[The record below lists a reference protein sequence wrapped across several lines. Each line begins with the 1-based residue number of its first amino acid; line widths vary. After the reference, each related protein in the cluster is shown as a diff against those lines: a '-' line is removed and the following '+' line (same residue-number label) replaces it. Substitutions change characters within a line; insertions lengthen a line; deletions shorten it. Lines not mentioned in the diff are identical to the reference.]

1 MLQAFVITL
10 REGFEAFLIVAISLS
25 YLRKS
30 GRAALI
36 SAVRWGVVL
45 AAGLSAV
52 GGYLL
57 FHAANQEWLDG
68 PLAII
73 AAVSVTWMVVHMW
86 RYGRRMKGDIEGRLQ
101 STSVRTGAAAFA
113 GVLLFTVLMISREG
127 IETALLLYQL
137 KETMALA
144 IGAAAGVVGAAG
156 VAWLWS
162 RYARR
167 INLSLFFQC
176 TAIFLFVFVVQLVI
190 KGFHE
195 MAEQQFLPYSDIIH
209 AGTEAWGPDSPF
221 GHLLSY
227 LLVILPLV
235 WLLVKAAFSS
245 RPVFQRE
252 QTPNDRGADVDRRA
266 QVLGDNQQSVLHAR

>member
-30 GRAALI
+30 GRGALAP
-36 SAVRWGVVL
+36 AVRWGTGIAVALSVL
-45 AAGLSAV
+45 

-68 PLAII
+68 PLAIV

-101 STSVRTGAAAFA
+101 STSTGAAAVT
-113 GVLLFTVLMISREG
+113 GVFLFTALMISREG
-127 IETALLLYQL
+127 IETALLLFQL
-137 KETMALA
+137 KETMWLA
-144 IGAAAGVVGAAG
+144 IGALAGVGGAAG

-167 INLSLFFQC
+167 INLALFFQC

-195 MAEQQFLPYSDIIH
+195 MAEQNYLPWSEIIH
-209 AGTEAWGPDSPF
+209 ARTEAWGPDSAF
-221 GHLLSY
+221 GHVLSY
-227 LLVILPLV
+227 LLVILPV
-235 WLLVKAAFSS
+235 AWLLLKAAFSS

-252 QTPNDRGADVDRRA
+252 QTADDRRPDVA
-266 QVLGDNQQSVLHAR
+266 GRPQVLGDNQRGVFHAG

>member
-30 GRAALI
+30 GRAALAA
-36 SAVRWGVVL
+36 AVRWGTAV
-45 AAGLSAV
+45 AIALSAI
-52 GGYLL
+52 GGYIL

-86 RYGRRMKGDIEGRLQ
+86 RYGRRMKGDIEGRLR
-101 STSVRTGAAAFA
+101 STATGAAAFT
-113 GVLLFTVLMISREG
+113 GVFLFTALMISREG
-127 IETALLLYQL
+127 IETALLLFQL

-144 IGAAAGVVGAAG
+144 TGAVAGIVGAGA

-176 TAIFLFVFVVQLVI
+176 TAIFLFVFVVQLTI

-195 MAEQQFLPYSDIIH
+195 MAEQNYLPWSEFIH
-209 AGTEAWGPDSPF
+209 ARTEAWGPDSAF
-221 GHLLSY
+221 GHILSY
-227 LLVILPLV
+227 LLVILPV
-235 WLLVKAAFSS
+235 GWLLLKAAFSS

-252 QTPNDRGADVDRRA
+252 QTTDDRGPDVDRRA
-266 QVLGDNQQSVLHAR
+266 QVLGDNQRGVVHAR

>member
-25 YLRKS
+25 YLHKS
-30 GRAALI
+30 GRSALT
-36 SAVRWGVVL
+36 SAVRWGV
-45 AAGLSAV
+45 AIAIALSGV
-52 GGYLL
+52 GGWLL

-68 PLAII
+68 PLAIV

-86 RYGRRMKGDIEGRLQ
+86 RFGRRMKGDIEGRLK
-101 STSVRTGAAAFA
+101 STSVRTGTAAFT
-113 GVLLFTVLMISREG
+113 GVLLFTVLMVSREG
-127 IETALLLYQL
+127 MESALLLFQL

-144 IGAAAGVVGAAG
+144 IGAAAGVAGAAA
-156 VAWLWS
+156 VAWIWS

-167 INLSLFFQC
+167 INLALFFQC

-195 MAEQQFLPYSDIIH
+195 MSEQHYLPFSDAIH
-209 AGTEAWGPDSPF
+209 AGTESWGPDSAF

-227 LLVILPLV
+227 LLVLLPLG
-235 WLLVKAAFSS
+235 WLVVKALFSRRPIFQPAFNS
-245 RPVFQRE
+245 
-252 QTPNDRGADVDRRA
+252 TPLASMDRDRIH
-266 QVLGDNQQSVLHAR
+266 HASQPTS

>member
-30 GRAALI
+30 GRAALAP
-36 SAVRWGVVL
+36 AVHWGTGL
-45 AAGLSAV
+45 AVALSV
-52 GGYLL
+52 GGGYLL

-68 PLAII
+68 PLAVV

-86 RYGRRMKGDIEGRLQ
+86 RYGRRMRGDIEGRLQ
-101 STSVRTGAAAFA
+101 STSTGAAAFA
-113 GVLLFTVLMISREG
+113 GVFLFTALMISREG
-127 IETALLLYQL
+127 VETALLLFQL
-137 KETMALA
+137 KETIALA
-144 IGAAAGVVGAAG
+144 IGAFAGVAGAAG

-167 INLSLFFQC
+167 INLALFFQC
-176 TAIFLFVFVVQLVI
+176 TALFLFVFVVQLVI

-195 MAEQQFLPYSDIIH
+195 MAEQNYLPWSDIIH
-209 AGTEAWGPDSPF
+209 ARTESWGPDSAF

-227 LLVILPLV
+227 LLVILPV
-235 WLLVKAAFSS
+235 AWLLLKAVFSR
-245 RPVFQRE
+245 RPVFQRDE
-252 QTPNDRGADVDRRA
+252 TANDRGSDVAGRA
-266 QVLGDNQQSVLHAR
+266 QVLRDNQRGVLHAG

>member
-30 GRAALI
+30 GR
-36 SAVRWGVVL
+36 GVL
-45 AAGLSAV
+45 APAVHWGTGIAVALSV
-52 GGYLL
+52 TGGYLL

-68 PLAII
+68 PLAIV

-86 RYGRRMKGDIEGRLQ
+86 RYGRRMKGDIEGRLR
-101 STSVRTGAAAFA
+101 SKSTGAAAFT
-113 GVLLFTVLMISREG
+113 GIFLFTALMISREG
-127 IETALLLYQL
+127 IETALLLFQL
-137 KETMALA
+137 KETMWLA
-144 IGAAAGVVGAAG
+144 IGALAGIAGAAG

-167 INLSLFFQC
+167 INLAMFFQC
-176 TAIFLFVFVVQLVI
+176 TALFLFVFVVQLVI

-195 MAEQQFLPYSDIIH
+195 MAEQNYLPWSEIIH
-209 AGTEAWGPDSPF
+209 ARTEAWGPDSRF
-221 GHLLSY
+221 GHVLSY
-227 LLVILPLV
+227 LLVILPV
-235 WLLVKAAFSS
+235 AWLLLKAAFSN

-252 QTPNDRGADVDRRA
+252 QTADDRGPDVAGRS
-266 QVLGDNQQSVLHAR
+266 QVLSDNQHNVLHAR

>member
-30 GRAALI
+30 GRGALATAVRCGTAAAL
-36 SAVRWGVVL
+36 
-45 AAGLSAV
+45 AASAV

-68 PLAII
+68 PLAIV

-86 RYGRRMKGDIEGRLQ
+86 RYGRKMKGNIEGRLK
-101 STSVRTGAAAFA
+101 STATGAAAFT
-113 GVLLFTVLMISREG
+113 GVFLFTALMISREG
-127 IETALLLYQL
+127 IETALLLFQL

-144 IGAAAGVVGAAG
+144 IGAVAGIVGAGA

-195 MAEQQFLPYSDIIH
+195 MAEQNYLPWSEIIH
-209 AGTEAWGPDSPF
+209 ARTEAWGPDSAF
-221 GHLLSY
+221 GHVLSY
-227 LLVILPLV
+227 LLVVLPV
-235 WLLVKAAFSS
+235 GWLLLKAVFSS

-252 QTPNDRGADVDRRA
+252 QTTDDRGPDVDRRA
-266 QVLGDNQQSVLHAR
+266 QVLGDNQHGVVHAR